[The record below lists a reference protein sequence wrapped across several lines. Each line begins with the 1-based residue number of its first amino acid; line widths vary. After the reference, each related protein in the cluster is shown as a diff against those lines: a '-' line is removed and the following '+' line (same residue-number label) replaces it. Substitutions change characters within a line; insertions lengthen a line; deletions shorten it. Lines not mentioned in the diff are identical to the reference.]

1 MPTSSGLYVA
11 NFGSYNSTYG
21 TLGAVVIALLWAYI
35 TGLLLLVG
43 GEINAL
49 QFQSSRA
56 DQQSEAA
63 LTKAAA
69 EGGPQSKEAPSRRPS
84 RNRAANP
91 IAIVLATIVVAAAL
105 RILLRKPNKSATEAD
120 NGS

>member
-1 MPTSSGLYVA
+1 MPTSNGLYVA

-49 QFQSSRA
+49 QFQRSSA
-56 DQQSEAA
+56 DPQSEAA
-63 LTKAAA
+63 
-69 EGGPQSKEAPSRRPS
+69 SRRPS